1 MSRPVRAEQFWG
13 AHPTLVGAVLFPS
26 LSVCVPQV
34 CCPCAAAFQRGTG
47 PPGRPP
53 APCSLLASRSPRVVP
68 SATTRSRWSWT
79 RAQVRRVAPLR
90 CHPQPMGI
98 VGHRQAPFHPCRM
111 SCVALGVES
120 HQSPRC
126 SSCSCLG
133 PSERSVWGWE
143 LHRLWALQVV
153 GATGKPLPVH
163 CPFCGGAWFGHLV
176 EWQCSIR
183 EELLGISVTWLPG
196 IAAMGPCPCTEQ
208 RCLCLWLPRCS
219 FQAPGCVLVLFEAG
233 HGCSTQAKHSGGTF
247 RVV

>member
-26 LSVCVPQV
+26 LPVCVPQV

-111 SCVALGVES
+111 SCVTLGVES
-120 HQSPRC
+120 HQNPRC

-133 PSERSVWGWE
+133 PSEKSVWGWE
-143 LHRLWALQVV
+143 PHRLWALQVV
-153 GATGKPLPVH
+153 GATGKPWLSLSPA
-163 CPFCGGAWFGHLV
+163 CALSLLWGCLV
-176 EWQCSIR
+176 W
-183 EELLGISVTWLPG
+183 
-196 IAAMGPCPCTEQ
+196 
-208 RCLCLWLPRCS
+208 
-219 FQAPGCVLVLFEAG
+219 APGRVAVLHQGRAVGNFCDLATRNSC
-233 HGCSTQAKHSGGTF
+233 HGALSLH
-247 RVV
+247 